1 MTMSNVYSYYYILA
15 RKKNVMNLYN
25 QKYKSMMSY
34 SRLLKGK
41 KAKVDGNL
49 PGPHLH
55 KIKGPYM
62 GHRVFHVD
70 IPIITIVFE
79 FFFSPD

>member
-1 MTMSNVYSYYYILA
+1 
-15 RKKNVMNLYN
+15 
-25 QKYKSMMSY
+25 MSY

-55 KIKGPYM
+55 KIKGPYI
-62 GHRVFHVD
+62 GQRVFHVD